1 VTGMNVRRRDGRT
14 DPESEDKKMAFFVG
28 LLLFVV
34 IVGRLDARLPWPRP
48 GDPEVRS

>member
-1 VTGMNVRRRDGRT
+1 
-14 DPESEDKKMAFFVG
+14 MAFFVG

-48 GDPEVRS
+48 RDSEDRS

>member
-1 VTGMNVRRRDGRT
+1 
-14 DPESEDKKMAFFVG
+14 MAFFVG

-48 GDPEVRS
+48 RDLEEQS